1 MLLKRGMSATLEEL
15 LMAAEYVMSEG
26 NYQVMLCERGVRTFS
41 DHTRNTLDLSIVP
54 AVQRLSHLPI
64 LVDPSHGTGKRDKVL
79 PLARAAVAVGC
90 DGLIV
95 EVHPTPDKALSDGAQ
110 SLYPEQFVQLMDECS
125 RIAEVVHRSIPRGI
139 EVGGIEVTAHEGA
152 AFPAAR

>member
-1 MLLKRGMSATLEEL
+1 
-15 LMAAEYVMSEG
+15 MAAEYVMSEG
-26 NYQVMLCERGVRTFS
+26 NYQVALCERGIRTFT

-64 LVDPSHGTGKRDKVL
+64 VVDPSHGTGKRDKVL

-95 EVHPTPDKALSDGAQ
+95 EVHPAPDQALSDGAQ
-110 SLYPEQFVQLMDECS
+110 SLYPEQFVQLMEECS
-125 RIAEVVHRSIPRGI
+125 RIAEVVHRRIPRGI
-139 EVGGIEVTAHEGA
+139 EMGGIEVTAHEGA

>member
-1 MLLKRGMSATLEEL
+1 VLLKRGLSATLEEL

-26 NYQVMLCERGVRTFS
+26 NYQVALCERGIRTFT

-64 LVDPSHGTGKRDKVL
+64 VVDPSHGTGKRDKVL

-95 EVHPTPDKALSDGAQ
+95 EVHHAPDKALSDGAQ
-110 SLYPEQFVQLMDECS
+110 SLYPEQFAQLMDECS
-125 RIAEVVHRSIPRGI
+125 RIAEVVHRRIPRGI
-139 EVGGIEVTAHEGA
+139 EVGGIEMTAHERA
-152 AFPAAR
+152 AFPATR